1 VRFVDFLRATVL
13 LSAAAAT
20 ALAAICVVVAAAE
33 EQLAIAALGVGWWA
47 VSAILG
53 ARMGRSAQTTAP
65 IAKLLAGARS
75 STTLPEVHPSAILL
89 NRLWPL
95 LLFAV
100 VAGVLG
106 LLAPQIPG
114 IAAGFAV
121 IWALAW
127 RHQDAAV
134 QAIEDRD
141 GVCFYVQRASPVRP
155 MSLIRAPGFRSWRP
169 EQTAGTAT

>member
-1 VRFVDFLRATVL
+1 MRFVDFLRATVL

-20 ALAAICVVVAAAE
+20 GLAAICIVVAAAE
-33 EQLAIAALGVGWWA
+33 ERLTIAAFAVGWWA
-47 VSAILG
+47 IAGIVG
-53 ARMGRSAQTTAP
+53 ARTGRSSDTSAS

-75 STTLPEVHPSAILL
+75 STSLPEVNPSAILV

-95 LLFAV
+95 LVFAV
-100 VAGVLG
+100 VTGGLG

-121 IWALAW
+121 IWSLAW

-134 QAIEDRD
+134 EAIEERD

-155 MSLIRAPGFRSWRP
+155 MSLIRTPGFRSWRP